1 MKLATVYVLFVLTV
15 CYRLLVMTWVSMRLQ
30 PQHEQT
36 WAAREPRLRHFHRNR
51 VYAFFVHSGIGII
64 GVFAVGH
71 SVDA

>member
-1 MKLATVYVLFVLTV
+1 
-15 CYRLLVMTWVSMRLQ
+15 MTWVSMRLQ